1 MKFVLVLTLIL
12 SSSAYA
18 NFGEMFGASYSTS
31 AIGGQSNMDEN
42 DPSNNFYAPAVLGFS
57 DKFNVL
63 MQASSTATHFDSID
77 NVVTKNSTNSNTTET
92 GKVKT
97 DYKKFYGGAL
107 HVALP
112 LGATSHLGTL
122 GLSVFLPIGSIME
135 THSGDPALP
144 EYVMYR
150 SRYDR
155 TSIYFNFAKAAF
167 DNDLAFSVGTI
178 LGFQASADVRTNVS
192 LNGANYGSSALAQ
205 SKISPALGIIAS
217 AVKKVYASKIYFT
230 YQQEMKSNL
239 QAIASG
245 EIADPVPL
253 PFNANVNTMIFY
265 DPHSFRLGTSI
276 KSDATSSLETYV
288 GVEYQVWSGYKTP
301 KIDITKNGGI
311 LLPSVNYENIE
322 RKNTINPKIGVK
334 WDVTNRWSTLLGF
347 AYRMSPLKGDF
358 SGSGNSIDT
367 DSYIMAGGLQYRIV
381 MWGRDVSLGTSLQ
394 YHQLKDKHVTKTPG
408 QENGNAGDK
417 IGAPGYDIGGYILS
431 ASAGIKFNF

>member
-1 MKFVLVLTLIL
+1 MKLALVLSLLL
-12 SSSAYA
+12 SSQAHAS
-18 NFGEMFGASYSTS
+18 FGEMFGSSYSTS
-31 AIGGQSNMDEN
+31 ALGGQANMDEN
-42 DPSNNFYAPAVLGFS
+42 DPSNNYYNPAVLGFS
-57 DKFNVL
+57 DKFNVML
-63 MQASSTATHFDSID
+63 QASSTATHFEPIT
-77 NVVTKNSTNSNTTET
+77 NVVTKNSSNSNTNET
-92 GKVKT
+92 GNVKT

-122 GLSVFLPIGSIME
+122 GLSVFLPIGSLME

-155 TSIYFNFAKAAF
+155 TSIYANFAKAAF

-192 LNGANYGSSALAQ
+192 LNGANYNSSALAQ

-245 EIADPVPL
+245 EIADPLPL
-253 PFNANVNTMIFY
+253 PFNVTVNSMIFY
-265 DPHSFRLGTSI
+265 DPHIFRLGTSI
-276 KSDATSSLETYV
+276 KSDSTSSLETYL
-288 GVEYQVWSGYKTP
+288 GVEYQIWSSYKTP
-301 KIDITKNGGI
+301 KIDIVKNGGI
-311 LLPSVNYENIE
+311 VLPSVNYETIE
-322 RKNTINPKIGVK
+322 RKNTFNPKLGMK
-334 WDVTNRWSTLLGF
+334 WDMTNRFALLLGL
-347 AYRMSPLKGDF
+347 AYRQTPLKGDF

-367 DSYIMAGGLQYRIV
+367 DSFIYAGGLQYRIV

-394 YHQLKDKHVTKTPG
+394 YHQLEDKRVTKTPG

-431 ASAGIKFNF
+431 AAAGIKFNF

>member
-1 MKFVLVLTLIL
+1 MKFALLLTLLL

-18 NFGEMFGASYSTS
+18 SFGEMFGSSYSTA

-57 DKFNVL
+57 DKFNVML
-63 MQASSTATHFDSID
+63 QASSTATHFDSID
-77 NVVTKNSTNSNTTET
+77 NVVIKNSTNSNTTES
-92 GKVKT
+92 GSVKT

-122 GLSVFLPIGSIME
+122 GLSVFLPIGSLME

-155 TSIYFNFAKAAF
+155 TSIYFNFAKAAI
-167 DNDLAFSVGTI
+167 DNDLAFSIGTI

-192 LNGANYGSSALAQ
+192 LNGANYGSTALAQ

-217 AVKKVYASKIYFT
+217 GVKKIYASKIYLT

-239 QAIASG
+239 TAIASG
-245 EIADPVPL
+245 EISDPLPL
-253 PFNANVNTMIFY
+253 PFNATVSSMIFY
-265 DPHSFRLGTSI
+265 DPHTFRLGTSI
-276 KSDATSSLETYV
+276 KSDSTSSLETYV
-288 GVEYQVWSGYKTP
+288 GLEYQIWSGYKTP
-301 KIDITKNGGI
+301 KIDIVKNGGI
-311 LLPSVNYENIE
+311 LLPSTNYEKIE
-322 RKNTINPKIGVK
+322 RKNTLNPKIGIK
-334 WDVTNRWSTLLGF
+334 WDVTNRLALLLGA
-347 AYRMSPLKGDF
+347 AYRMTPLKGDF

-367 DSYIMAGGLQYRIV
+367 DSYIASGGLQYRIV
-381 MWGRDVSLGTSLQ
+381 IWGRDVSIGTSLQ
-394 YHQLKDKHVTKTPG
+394 YHQLKDKHVTKTTG

-431 ASAGIKFNF
+431 AAAGIKFNF